1 MAKDIQWAALE
12 AAEVFRPAELD
23 GVSGNELRQR
33 IENEATVTVVAK
45 VEIEAE
51 GVFFIDEEV
60 VFGMPRLLIN
70 MAEGILLPPP
80 HCYGGDDMKT
90 NGDVSL
96 WNYSI

>member
-12 AAEVFRPAELD
+12 AAEVFRPVELD

-70 MAEGILLPPP
+70 MAEGMLLPPP
-80 HCYGGDDMKT
+80 QCYGGDDMKT

>member
-45 VEIEAE
+45 VETEAE

-70 MAEGILLPPP
+70 MAEGMLLPPP
-80 HCYGGDDMKT
+80 QCYGGDDMKT

>member
-12 AAEVFRPAELD
+12 AAEVFRPVELD

-45 VEIEAE
+45 VETEAE

-70 MAEGILLPPP
+70 MAEGMLLPPP
-80 HCYGGDDMKT
+80 QCYGGDDMKT

>member
-12 AAEVFRPAELD
+12 ATKVFQPAELD

-33 IENEATVTVVAK
+33 IENEAAVSVVAK
-45 VEIEAE
+45 VETESE

-60 VFGMPRLLIN
+60 VFDMPRLLIN
-70 MAEGILLPPP
+70 MAEGMLLPPP